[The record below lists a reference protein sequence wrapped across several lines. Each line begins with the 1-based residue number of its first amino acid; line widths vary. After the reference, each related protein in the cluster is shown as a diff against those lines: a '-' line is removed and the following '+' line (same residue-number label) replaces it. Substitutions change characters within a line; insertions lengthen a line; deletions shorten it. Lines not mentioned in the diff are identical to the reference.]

1 MPELVR
7 QVQSPSVTNQTRFFV
22 RRKFWS
28 IFDRVFRVQ
37 TADGQMILY
46 VKHPIFRLRE
56 EFTIWADEAQTQP
69 VFKLKSRQIIA
80 INFAFDIT
88 DAVTGQ
94 HIATIQK
101 RGLKSLVRD
110 TFLILDPMGNQIGT
124 MEEHGHSLLRRFL
137 PILTSKHEVV
147 MNGQQVA
154 FMRQLFRFFTR
165 EFQVDL
171 QPSAMDPRFILSCA
185 LLAIIA
191 EARRESG
198 GGGWGN
204 LLSSG

>member
-1 MPELVR
+1 MSELVR

-22 RRKFWS
+22 KRKFWS
-28 IFDRVFRVQ
+28 LFDRVFRVQ
-37 TADGQMILY
+37 TGDGQMILY

-56 EFTIWADEAQTQP
+56 EFMIWADEAQTQP

-94 HIATIQK
+94 HVATIQK

-124 MEEHGHSLLRRFL
+124 MEEHGHSILRRFL
-137 PILTSKHEVV
+137 PILTSKHEVT
-147 MNGQQVA
+147 MNGQPVA

-198 GGGWGN
+198 GGWSN

>member
-7 QVQSPSVTNQTRFFV
+7 QVESPSVTNQSRFFV
-22 RRKFWS
+22 KRNFWS
-28 IFDRVFRVQ
+28 LFDRVFRVQ
-37 TADGQMILY
+37 TPDGQMILY
-46 VKHPIFRLRE
+46 VKHPVFRLRE
-56 EFTIWADEAQTQP
+56 EFMIWADEAQTQP

-88 DAVTGQ
+88 DVATGQ
-94 HIATIQK
+94 HVATIQK

-110 TFLILDPMGNQIGT
+110 TFLILGPDGQELGS
-124 MEEHGHSLLRRFL
+124 MEEHGHSILRRFL
-137 PILTSKHEVV
+137 PILTSKHEVT
-147 MNGQQVA
+147 MGGRRVA
-154 FMRQLFRFFTR
+154 FVRQLFRFFTR

-171 QPSAMDPRFILSCA
+171 EPSAMDPRFILSCA

-198 GGGWGN
+198 GGWSN

>member
-1 MPELVR
+1 MPDLVR
-7 QVQSPSVTNQTRFFV
+7 QVESPSVNNQTRFFV
-22 RRKFWS
+22 KRNFWS
-28 IFDRVFRVQ
+28 IFDRIFRVE

-56 EFTIWADEAQTQP
+56 EFIIWADEAQTQP
-69 VFKLKSRQIIA
+69 IFKLKSRQIIA

-88 DAVTGQ
+88 DIATGR

-110 TFLILDPMGNQIGT
+110 TFLILGPDGEQLGE
-124 MEEHGHSLLRRFL
+124 MEEHGHSILRRFL
-137 PILTSKHEVV
+137 PIITSKHELT
-147 MNGQQVA
+147 MSGRRVA
-154 FMRQLFRFFTR
+154 FVRQLFRFFTR

-171 QPSAMDPRFILSCA
+171 EPSAMDPRFILSCA

-198 GGGWGN
+198 GSWGN

>member
-7 QVQSPSVTNQTRFFV
+7 QVESPSVKNQSRFYV
-22 RRKFWS
+22 RRNFWS

-37 TADGQMILY
+37 TEDGQMILY

-56 EFTIWADEAQTQP
+56 EFIIWADEAETQP
-69 VFKLKSRQIIA
+69 VFKLKSQQIIA
-80 INFAFDIT
+80 INFSFDIT
-88 DAVTGQ
+88 DISTGQ

-110 TFLILDPMGNQIGT
+110 TFLILGPDGEQIGE
-124 MEEHGHSLLRRFL
+124 MEEHGHSILRRFL
-137 PILTSKHEVV
+137 PILTSKHELT
-147 MNGQQVA
+147 MGGRRVA
-154 FMRQLFRFFTR
+154 FVRQLFRFFTR

-171 QPSAMDPRFILSCA
+171 EPSAMDPRFVLSCA

-191 EARRESG
+191 EARREG